1 MAEKKTEKNGAPMGP
16 GTSSIKDPEVYEA
29 LRREGASEEKAAR
42 IANAS
47 ARDGRDE
54 VAERGGEA
62 GSYEDWTKDELA
74 KRARELDIEGRS
86 TMTKDELIEALFNL
100 IPSPAPTGDL
110 FFSHRLVRP
119 IFLAVGPRDREVE
132 GGKVPKGL
140 RV

>member
-16 GTSSIKDPEVYEA
+16 GTSNIKDPEVYET

-62 GSYEDWTKDELA
+62 GSYGT
-74 KRARELDIEGRS
+74 
-86 TMTKDELIEALFNL
+86 
-100 IPSPAPTGDL
+100 
-110 FFSHRLVRP
+110 
-119 IFLAVGPRDREVE
+119 GPRTSSRS
-132 GGKVPKGL
+132 GPASSTS
-140 RV
+140 RAAPP